1 MCDKLSAGWRE
12 DRRGTIR
19 KTVDLGIKFSCN
31 LIHHR
36 REVLSVSTS
45 STHYN
50 GLLHLTAP
58 SQSEMWA
65 TRLPFFF
72 DRGQKR
78 ERPSEFNGKIRLFIT
93 KTLIFVNLG
102 WFTRCSKVLCYPF
115 AP

>member
-1 MCDKLSAGWRE
+1 MCDELSAGWRE
-12 DRRGTIR
+12 DRRDPIR

-45 STHYN
+45 STLYK

-65 TRLPFFF
+65 TRLLFFF
-72 DRGQKR
+72 DSEQKR
-78 ERPSEFNGKIRLFIT
+78 DLQNLTGK
-93 KTLIFVNLG
+93 
-102 WFTRCSKVLCYPF
+102 
-115 AP
+115 